1 VIFTRTALKAGG
13 KVEAVVQRRVV
24 QQSTV
29 VEEVADEDI
38 VSVADC
44 VVEANGN
51 VIRIGLASEVEIL
64 KGKTYVRFEGIDG
77 VDVVEDD

>member
-1 VIFTRTALKAGG
+1 MLLLKAGG

-29 VEEVADEDI
+29 VEEVPDEHI
-38 VSVADC
+38 VSVADG

-51 VIRIGLASEVEIL
+51 VVGIGLASEVEIL
-64 KGKTYVRFEGIDG
+64 EREPDVRP
-77 VDVVEDD
+77 